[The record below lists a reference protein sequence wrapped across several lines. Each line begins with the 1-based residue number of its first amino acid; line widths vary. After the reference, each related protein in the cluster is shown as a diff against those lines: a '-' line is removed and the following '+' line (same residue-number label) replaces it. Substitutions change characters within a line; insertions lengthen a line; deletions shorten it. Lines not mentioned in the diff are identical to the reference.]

1 MDSIVVYTEE
11 IDEPREA
18 AAELLVQTW
27 EFPLKKH
34 SLALIFSEEEAKLP
48 KLCQILAEHWDFLIV
63 GCTAM
68 GMLARQG
75 YF

>member
-34 SLALIFSEEEAKLP
+34 SLALIFSEEDSSSMKISDSLDDDDFMYNQTLAK
-48 KLCQILAEHWDFLIV
+48 V
-63 GCTAM
+63 M
-68 GMLARQG
+68 GL
-75 YF
+75 